1 MDPKVNYALVGFFV
15 LLLGAALLSTIFWL
29 ARPHEDRQYRL
40 YNAYVYESVAGLNTN
55 APVKFR
61 GVSVGAVKEIT
72 LDRDNPERVRLL
84 LKIEEGTP
92 VRTDTIAILSSQGVT
107 GVAYVDL
114 TGGKMASPELTPPP
128 GQDYP
133 VIRTGPSL
141 LARYDQ
147 AASTLFEE
155 VDRLVTDLNKLTN
168 HANEYLG
175 GDGGG
180 HIRNTFA
187 NTEKLTEK
195 LTERVEQMGRG
206 LEQIDIILKNTAKAS
221 GSLPNLTGKASES
234 LGSIEKAV
242 KTLGRTAD
250 RVESLIENSNNELSR
265 FSRGTLTQLNPLL
278 AELQRLT
285 ETLERFGAELERNP
299 NMVVFGRP
307 KPALGPG
314 EK

>member
-1 MDPKVNYALVGFFV
+1 MDPKVNYALVGLFV
-15 LLLGAALLSTIFWL
+15 LIVGTALLATVFWL

-40 YNAYVYESVAGLNTN
+40 YYAYVYESVAGLTTN

-61 GVSVGAVKEIT
+61 GVAVGEVKEIA

-128 GQDYP
+128 GQPYP

-147 AASTLFEE
+147 AASSLFEE
-155 VDRLVTDLNKLTN
+155 VNRLVADLNNLTN

-175 GDGGG
+175 GDGGH
-180 HIRNTFA
+180 HIRNTLA
-187 NTEKLTEK
+187 NTEKLTER
-195 LTERVEQMGRG
+195 LTQRVEQMGQG
-206 LEQIDIILKNTAKAS
+206 LGQIDIILKNTAKAS
-221 GSLPNLTGKASES
+221 NSLPDLTGKASAS
-234 LGSIEKAV
+234 LASIEKAV
-242 KTLGRTAD
+242 STLSHTAD
-250 RVESLIENSNNELSR
+250 RVENLIQNSNDELSR

-278 AELQRLT
+278 TELQRLT
-285 ETLERFGAELERNP
+285 ETLDRFVGDLERNP
-299 NMVVFGRP
+299 NQIIFGRP
-307 KPALGPG
+307 RPAAGPG